1 MELQVVSDQ
10 PLAPAQRRLVEQ
22 RVRDATRRMAHLVR
36 RAVVRLRDV
45 NGPKGG
51 VDQQCLIELSPEQGD
66 TLVVLQRAGH
76 WRASFEKAL
85 DRVVQNLQRQHRLRR
100 TRYTPTAAGW
110 A

>member
-10 PLAPAQRRLVEQ
+10 ALAPAQRRLVEQ
-22 RVRDATRRMAHLVR
+22 RVRDATRRMAHVVR

-51 VDQQCLIELSPEQGD
+51 MDQQCLIELSPEQGA
-66 TLVVLQRAGH
+66 TLVVVQRAGH
-76 WRASFEKAL
+76 WRASLEKAL
-85 DRVVQNLQRQHRLRR
+85 DRVVQSLQRQHRLRR
-100 TRYTPTAAGW
+100 PRNTPAVLAG